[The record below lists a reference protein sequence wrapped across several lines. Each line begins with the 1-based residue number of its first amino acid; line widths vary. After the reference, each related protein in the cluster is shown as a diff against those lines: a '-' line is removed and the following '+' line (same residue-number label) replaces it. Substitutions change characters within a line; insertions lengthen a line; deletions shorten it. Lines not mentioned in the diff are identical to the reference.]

1 MIPEPNYFLPN
12 ESSFSLTASLTKSA
26 SEVYSGCEERY
37 SSILSS
43 NGSGRETVRY
53 PLGISYANPD
63 AYLTELHYTSRMYS
77 GKGYILRYIYFN
89 YDGKWRNEKN
99 AGI

>member
-1 MIPEPNYFLPN
+1 
-12 ESSFSLTASLTKSA
+12 
-26 SEVYSGCEERY
+26 
-37 SSILSS
+37 
-43 NGSGRETVRY
+43 
-53 PLGISYANPD
+53 LGMSYANPD
-63 AYLTELHYTSRMYS
+63 VYLTELHYTSRMYS